1 MITPEERVLYAVV
14 NQAIVDACE
23 RPIVKHRGR
32 TDSLENFELSM
43 HARSAIN
50 FLFTDASDAYLKW
63 LEIDPDWLRRELLE
77 VMYERRKQPTAAALR
92 GRGGDAGS
100 TVERIDEYARRA
112 FRINYELW
120 KLSPE
125 EPIPMPRD
133 SEGDMRTV
141 KIVKVKNEVKKG
153 SNDATGNTGLSG
165 KNQTRQPA
173 GSMAIRAISAFAA
186 SGRIDSSTGRW
197 VNHGDGSV
205 SVGVSEKVASRKT
218 RGAKA

>member
-43 HARSAIN
+43 HARSAMH
-50 FLFTDASDAYLKW
+50 FLFTDTSHAYLKW
-63 LEIDPDWLRRELLE
+63 LDIDPDWLRRELLE

-92 GRGGDAGS
+92 GRGGEAG
-100 TVERIDEYARRA
+100 TAGERIDEYGRRA

-120 KLSPE
+120 KMSPE

-133 SEGDMRTV
+133 SEGDTHTV
-141 KIVKVKNEVKKG
+141 TIIKANKG
-153 SNDATGNTGLSG
+153 NSDATGNTGLSG
-165 KNQTRQPA
+165 KNKTRQPA

-186 SGRIDSSTGRW
+186 SGRIDSNTGRW
-197 VNHGDGSV
+197 VDHGDRSV
-205 SVGVSEKVASRKT
+205 SVGVSEKVASRKA
-218 RGAKA
+218 RGAKT